1 MPGKLRSEEF
11 EVGLLDKYHLYI
23 PEAIFQPFADAKHS
37 RVKIKATHQQKSIEF
52 YAAIK
57 KDKNTDD
64 YKFMFSNEKQKQ
76 LDLHLNDYFQL
87 QLFEDTSKY
96 GVEMPEELEAVLL
109 SDYEAFEIFES
120 FTKGSQRSII
130 YGIIRIKN
138 SQSRIDKALNVCEKL
153 KRGIKKPMELF
164 KT

>member
-1 MPGKLRSEEF
+1 MKSKVF
-11 EVGLLDKYHLYI
+11 SIGLLDKYHLFI
-23 PEAIFQPFADAKHS
+23 PNDVFNPFAQAKQN
-37 RVKIKATHQQKSIEF
+37 RVKIKATFNGNSIEF
-52 YAAIK
+52 YAAVK

-64 YKFMFSNEKQKQ
+64 YKFMISKEKQKQ
-76 LDLHLNDYFQL
+76 LGLMLNDYFEL

-96 GVEMPEELEAVLL
+96 GVDMPEELEAVLL

-120 FTKGSQRSII
+120 FTKGKQRSII

-138 SQSRIDKALNVCEKL
+138 SQSRIDKALSVCEKL
-153 KRGIKKPMELF
+153 KRGITNPMDMF